1 MFKIVQER
9 GGEGVSQRS
18 REIREGLEQT
28 LSRIKR
34 NYKHALFLLSFAT
47 FQYLACNIE
56 T

>member
-9 GGEGVSQRS
+9 GDEGTSQRS

-34 NYKHALFLLSFAT
+34 NYKHALFLLSFST
-47 FQYLACNIE
+47 FQYLA
-56 T
+56 